1 MSGELDYHHFFLQIY
16 EILREDEQNK
26 KLSKQEK
33 AVLADALILNERK
46 EPVLKILGQLY
57 MRLEF
62 WNRPADDEILKGGM
76 KAPVITLYEALKADK
91 NITSSQKFIPG
102 FEAYRPITW
111 NDALY
116 GNKMTEDDG
125 FIGSGYVRFDPSEK
139 YKSIEERIALPNDE
153 IIKNAEP
160 GFVKMAKVWA
170 LILALFILVMV
181 LFVITLKI
189 LGGGY
194 K

>member
-1 MSGELDYHHFFLQIY
+1 VSEELYYRHYFLQIY

-26 KLSKQEK
+26 KLSIKEK
-33 AVLADALILNERK
+33 NVLADALVLNERK
-46 EPVLKILGQLY
+46 EPVLQILGQLY

-76 KAPVITLYEALKADK
+76 KAPVRTLYEELKADK

-102 FEAYRPITW
+102 VEAYRPITW

-125 FIGSGYVRFDPSEK
+125 FIGGGYVTFDSNEK
-139 YKSIEERIALPNDE
+139 YKSMEERIAVPDNE
-153 IIKNAEP
+153 IVRNAKSS
-160 GFVKMAKVWA
+160 FAKLFQVGCLSFA
-170 LILALFILVMV
+170 LLILLLVLLGFALKMV
-181 LFVITLKI
+181 TR
-189 LGGGY
+189 
-194 K
+194 

>member
-1 MSGELDYHHFFLQIY
+1 MSEELYYRHYFLQIY

-26 KLSKQEK
+26 KLSIKEK
-33 AVLADALILNERK
+33 NVLADALVLNERK
-46 EPVLKILGQLY
+46 EPVLQILGQLY

-76 KAPVITLYEALKADK
+76 KAPVRTLYEELKVDK

-102 FEAYRPITW
+102 VEAYRPITW

-125 FIGSGYVRFDPSEK
+125 FISGGYVTFDSNEK
-139 YKSIEERIALPNDE
+139 YKSMEERIAVPDNE
-153 IIKNAEP
+153 IVRNAKSSFAKLFQVGCL
-160 GFVKMAKVWA
+160 GFAL
-170 LILALFILVMV
+170 LILLLVLLGFALKMV
-181 LFVITLKI
+181 TR
-189 LGGGY
+189 
-194 K
+194 

>member
-1 MSGELDYHHFFLQIY
+1 MSEELYYRHYFLQIY

-26 KLSKQEK
+26 KLSIKEK
-33 AVLADALILNERK
+33 NVLADALVLNERK
-46 EPVLKILGQLY
+46 EPVLQILGQLY

-76 KAPVITLYEALKADK
+76 KAPVRTLYEELKADK

-102 FEAYRPITW
+102 VEVYRPITW

-125 FIGSGYVRFDPSEK
+125 FIGGGYVTFDSNEK
-139 YKSIEERIALPNDE
+139 YKSMEERIAVPDNE
-153 IIKNAEP
+153 IVRNAKSSFAKLFQVGCL
-160 GFVKMAKVWA
+160 GFAL
-170 LILALFILVMV
+170 LILLLVLLGFALKMV
-181 LFVITLKI
+181 TR
-189 LGGGY
+189 
-194 K
+194 

>member
-1 MSGELDYHHFFLQIY
+1 MSEELYYRHYFLQIY

-26 KLSKQEK
+26 KLSIKEK
-33 AVLADALILNERK
+33 NVLADALVLNERK
-46 EPVLKILGQLY
+46 EPVLQILGQLY

-76 KAPVITLYEALKADK
+76 KAPVRTLYEELKADK

-102 FEAYRPITW
+102 VEAYRPITW

-125 FIGSGYVRFDPSEK
+125 FIGGGYVTFDPNEK
-139 YKSIEERIALPNDE
+139 YKSMEERIAVPDNE
-153 IIKNAEP
+153 IVRNAKSSFAKLFQVGCL
-160 GFVKMAKVWA
+160 GFAL
-170 LILALFILVMV
+170 LILLLVLLGFALKMV
-181 LFVITLKI
+181 TR
-189 LGGGY
+189 
-194 K
+194 

>member
-1 MSGELDYHHFFLQIY
+1 MSEELYYRHYFLQIY

-26 KLSKQEK
+26 KLSIKEK
-33 AVLADALILNERK
+33 NVLADALVLNERK
-46 EPVLKILGQLY
+46 EPVLQILGQLY

-76 KAPVITLYEALKADK
+76 KTPVRTLYEELKVDK

-102 FEAYRPITW
+102 VEAYRPITW

-125 FIGSGYVRFDPSEK
+125 FIGGGYVTFDSNEK
-139 YKSIEERIALPNDE
+139 YKSMEERIAVPDNE
-153 IIKNAEP
+153 IVRNAKSSFAKLFQVGCL
-160 GFVKMAKVWA
+160 GFAL
-170 LILALFILVMV
+170 LILLLVLLGFALKMV
-181 LFVITLKI
+181 TR
-189 LGGGY
+189 
-194 K
+194 

>member
-1 MSGELDYHHFFLQIY
+1 MSEELYYRHYFLQIY

-26 KLSKQEK
+26 KLSIKEK
-33 AVLADALILNERK
+33 NVLADALVLNERK
-46 EPVLKILGQLY
+46 EPVLQILGQLY

-76 KAPVITLYEALKADK
+76 KAPVRTLYEELNADK

-102 FEAYRPITW
+102 VEAYRPITW

-125 FIGSGYVRFDPSEK
+125 FIGGGYVTFDSNEK
-139 YKSIEERIALPNDE
+139 YKSMEERIAVPDNE
-153 IIKNAEP
+153 IVRNAKSSFAKLFQVGCL
-160 GFVKMAKVWA
+160 GFAL
-170 LILALFILVMV
+170 LILLLVLLGFALKMV
-181 LFVITLKI
+181 TR
-189 LGGGY
+189 
-194 K
+194 

>member
-1 MSGELDYHHFFLQIY
+1 MSEELYYRHYFLQIY

-26 KLSKQEK
+26 ELSIKEK
-33 AVLADALILNERK
+33 NVLADSLVLNERK
-46 EPVLKILGQLY
+46 EPVLQILGQLY

-76 KAPVITLYEALKADK
+76 KAPVRTLYEELKADK

-102 FEAYRPITW
+102 VEAYRPITW

-125 FIGSGYVRFDPSEK
+125 FIGGGYVTFDSNEK
-139 YKSIEERIALPNDE
+139 YKSMEGRIAIPDNE
-153 IIKNAEP
+153 IVRNAKSSFAKLFQVGCL
-160 GFVKMAKVWA
+160 GFAL
-170 LILALFILVMV
+170 LILLLVLLGFALKMV
-181 LFVITLKI
+181 TR
-189 LGGGY
+189 
-194 K
+194 

>member
-1 MSGELDYHHFFLQIY
+1 MSEELYYRHYFLQIY

-26 KLSKQEK
+26 KLSIKEK
-33 AVLADALILNERK
+33 NVLADALVLNERK
-46 EPVLKILGQLY
+46 EPVLQILGQLY

-76 KAPVITLYEALKADK
+76 KAPVRTLYEELKADK

-102 FEAYRPITW
+102 VEAYRPITW

-125 FIGSGYVRFDPSEK
+125 FIGGGYVTFDSNEK
-139 YKSIEERIALPNDE
+139 YKSMEERIAVPDNE
-153 IIKNAEP
+153 IVRNAKSSFAKLFQVGCL
-160 GFVKMAKVWA
+160 GFAL
-170 LILALFILVMV
+170 LILLLVLLGFALKMV
-181 LFVITLKI
+181 TW
-189 LGGGY
+189 
-194 K
+194 

>member
-1 MSGELDYHHFFLQIY
+1 VSEELYYRHYFLQIY

-26 KLSKQEK
+26 KLSIKEK
-33 AVLADALILNERK
+33 NVLADALVLNERK
-46 EPVLKILGQLY
+46 EPVLQILGQLY

-76 KAPVITLYEALKADK
+76 KAPVRTRYEELKADK

-102 FEAYRPITW
+102 VEAYRPITW

-125 FIGSGYVRFDPSEK
+125 FIGGGYVTFNSNEK
-139 YKSIEERIALPNDE
+139 YKSMEERIAVPDNE
-153 IIKNAEP
+153 IVRNAKSS
-160 GFVKMAKVWA
+160 FAKLFQVGCLSFA
-170 LILALFILVMV
+170 LLILLLVLLGFALKMV
-181 LFVITLKI
+181 TR
-189 LGGGY
+189 
-194 K
+194 

>member
-1 MSGELDYHHFFLQIY
+1 MSEELYYRHYFLQIY

-26 KLSKQEK
+26 KLSIKEK
-33 AVLADALILNERK
+33 NILADALVLNERK
-46 EPVLKILGQLY
+46 EPVLQILGQLY

-76 KAPVITLYEALKADK
+76 KAPVRTLYEELKADK

-102 FEAYRPITW
+102 VEAYRPITW

-125 FIGSGYVRFDPSEK
+125 FIGGGYVTFDSNEK
-139 YKSIEERIALPNDE
+139 YKSMEERIAVPDNE
-153 IIKNAEP
+153 IVRNAKSSFAKLFQVGCL
-160 GFVKMAKVWA
+160 GFAL
-170 LILALFILVMV
+170 LILLLVLLGFALKMV
-181 LFVITLKI
+181 TR
-189 LGGGY
+189 
-194 K
+194 

>member
-76 KAPVITLYEALKADK
+76 KAPVRTLYEALKADK

-102 FEAYRPITW
+102 VEAYRPITW

-125 FIGSGYVRFDPSEK
+125 FIGGGYVTFDSNEK
-139 YKSIEERIALPNDE
+139 YKSMEERIAVSDNE
-153 IIKNAEP
+153 IVRNAKSS
-160 GFVKMAKVWA
+160 FAKLFQVGCLVFA
-170 LILALFILVMV
+170 LLILLLVLLGFALKMV
-181 LFVITLKI
+181 TR
-189 LGGGY
+189 
-194 K
+194 

>member
-1 MSGELDYHHFFLQIY
+1 MSEELYYRHYFLQIY

-26 KLSKQEK
+26 KLSIKEK
-33 AVLADALILNERK
+33 NVLADALVLNERK
-46 EPVLKILGQLY
+46 EPVLQILGQLY

-76 KAPVITLYEALKADK
+76 KAPIRTLYEELKADK

-102 FEAYRPITW
+102 VEAYRPITW

-125 FIGSGYVRFDPSEK
+125 FIGGGYVTFDSNEK
-139 YKSIEERIALPNDE
+139 YKSMEERIAVPDNE
-153 IIKNAEP
+153 IVRNAKSSFAKLFQVGCL
-160 GFVKMAKVWA
+160 GFAL
-170 LILALFILVMV
+170 LILLLVLLGFALKMV
-181 LFVITLKI
+181 TR
-189 LGGGY
+189 
-194 K
+194 

>member
-1 MSGELDYHHFFLQIY
+1 MSEELYYRHYFLQIY

-26 KLSKQEK
+26 ELSIKEK
-33 AVLADALILNERK
+33 NVLADALVLNERK
-46 EPVLKILGQLY
+46 EPVLQILGQLY

-76 KAPVITLYEALKADK
+76 KAPVRTLYEELKADK

-102 FEAYRPITW
+102 VEAYRPITW

-125 FIGSGYVRFDPSEK
+125 FIGGGYVTFDSNEK
-139 YKSIEERIALPNDE
+139 YKSMEERIAVRDNE
-153 IIKNAEP
+153 IVRNAKSSFAKLFQVGCL
-160 GFVKMAKVWA
+160 GFAL
-170 LILALFILVMV
+170 LILLLVLLGFALKMV
-181 LFVITLKI
+181 TR
-189 LGGGY
+189 
-194 K
+194 

>member
-1 MSGELDYHHFFLQIY
+1 MSEELYYRHYFLQIY

-26 KLSKQEK
+26 KLSIKEK
-33 AVLADALILNERK
+33 NVLADALVLNERK
-46 EPVLKILGQLY
+46 EPVLQILGQLY

-76 KAPVITLYEALKADK
+76 KAPVRTLYEELKADK

-102 FEAYRPITW
+102 VEAYRPITW

-125 FIGSGYVRFDPSEK
+125 FIGGGYVTFDSNEK
-139 YKSIEERIALPNDE
+139 YKSMEERIAVPDNE
-153 IIKNAEP
+153 IVRNAKSSFAKLFQVGCL
-160 GFVKMAKVWA
+160 GFAL
-170 LILALFILVMV
+170 LILLLVLLGFALKRV
-181 LFVITLKI
+181 TR
-189 LGGGY
+189 
-194 K
+194 

>member
-1 MSGELDYHHFFLQIY
+1 MSEELYYRHYFLQIY

-26 KLSKQEK
+26 ELSIKEK
-33 AVLADALILNERK
+33 NVLADALVLNERK
-46 EPVLKILGQLY
+46 EPVLQILGQLY

-76 KAPVITLYEALKADK
+76 KAPVRTLYEELKADK

-102 FEAYRPITW
+102 VEAYRPITW

-125 FIGSGYVRFDPSEK
+125 FIGGGYVTFDSNEK
-139 YKSIEERIALPNDE
+139 YKSMEERIAVSDNE
-153 IIKNAEP
+153 IVRNAKSSFAKLLQVGCL
-160 GFVKMAKVWA
+160 GFAL
-170 LILALFILVMV
+170 LILLLVLLGFALKMV
-181 LFVITLKI
+181 TR
-189 LGGGY
+189 
-194 K
+194 

>member
-1 MSGELDYHHFFLQIY
+1 VSKELYYRHYFLQIY

-26 KLSKQEK
+26 KLSIKEK
-33 AVLADALILNERK
+33 NVLADALVLNERK
-46 EPVLKILGQLY
+46 EPVLQILGQLY

-76 KAPVITLYEALKADK
+76 KAPVRTLYEELKADK

-102 FEAYRPITW
+102 VEAYRPITW

-125 FIGSGYVRFDPSEK
+125 FIGGGYVTFDSNEK
-139 YKSIEERIALPNDE
+139 YKSMEERIAVPDNE
-153 IIKNAEP
+153 IVRNAKSSFTKLFQVGCL
-160 GFVKMAKVWA
+160 GFAL
-170 LILALFILVMV
+170 LILLLVLLGFALKMV
-181 LFVITLKI
+181 TR
-189 LGGGY
+189 
-194 K
+194 

>member
-1 MSGELDYHHFFLQIY
+1 MSEELYYRHYFLQIY

-26 KLSKQEK
+26 KLSIKEK
-33 AVLADALILNERK
+33 NVLADALVLNERK
-46 EPVLKILGQLY
+46 EPVLQILGQLY

-76 KAPVITLYEALKADK
+76 KAPVRTLYEELKADK

-102 FEAYRPITW
+102 VEAYRPITW

-125 FIGSGYVRFDPSEK
+125 FIGGGYVTFDSNEK
-139 YKSIEERIALPNDE
+139 YKSMEERIAIPDNE
-153 IIKNAEP
+153 IVRNAKSSFAKLFQVGCL
-160 GFVKMAKVWA
+160 GFAL
-170 LILALFILVMV
+170 LILLLVLLGFALKMV
-181 LFVITLKI
+181 TR
-189 LGGGY
+189 
-194 K
+194 

>member
-16 EILREDEQNK
+16 EILCEDEQNK

-33 AVLADALILNERK
+33 AILADALILNERK

-76 KAPVITLYEALKADK
+76 KAPVRTLYEALKADK

-102 FEAYRPITW
+102 VEAYRPITW

-125 FIGSGYVRFDPSEK
+125 FIGGGYVTFDSNEK
-139 YKSIEERIALPNDE
+139 YKSMEERIAVPDNE
-153 IIKNAEP
+153 IVRNAKST
-160 GFVKMAKVWA
+160 FAKLFQVGCLSFA
-170 LILALFILVMV
+170 LLILLLVLLGLALKMV
-181 LFVITLKI
+181 TR
-189 LGGGY
+189 
-194 K
+194 

>member
-1 MSGELDYHHFFLQIY
+1 MSEELYYRHYFLQIY

-26 KLSKQEK
+26 KLSIKEK
-33 AVLADALILNERK
+33 NVLADALVLNERK
-46 EPVLKILGQLY
+46 EPVLQILGQLY

-76 KAPVITLYEALKADK
+76 KAPVRTLYEELKADK

-102 FEAYRPITW
+102 VEAYRPITW

-125 FIGSGYVRFDPSEK
+125 FIGGGYVTFDSNEK
-139 YKSIEERIALPNDE
+139 YKSMEERIAVPDNE
-153 IIKNAEP
+153 IVRNAKSSFAKLFQVGCL
-160 GFVKMAKVWA
+160 GFAL
-170 LILALFILVMV
+170 LILLLV
-181 LFVITLKI
+181 LLGFALKI
-189 LGGGY
+189 VTR
-194 K
+194 

>member
-1 MSGELDYHHFFLQIY
+1 MSEELYYRHYFLQIY

-26 KLSKQEK
+26 KLSIKEK
-33 AVLADALILNERK
+33 NVLADALVLNERK
-46 EPVLKILGQLY
+46 EPVLQILGQLY

-76 KAPVITLYEALKADK
+76 KAPVRTLYEELKADK

-102 FEAYRPITW
+102 VEAYRPITW

-125 FIGSGYVRFDPSEK
+125 FIGGGYVTFDSNEK
-139 YKSIEERIALPNDE
+139 YISMEERIAVPDNE
-153 IIKNAEP
+153 IVRNAKSSFAKLFQVGCL
-160 GFVKMAKVWA
+160 GFAL
-170 LILALFILVMV
+170 LILLLVLLGFALKMV
-181 LFVITLKI
+181 TR
-189 LGGGY
+189 
-194 K
+194 

>member
-1 MSGELDYHHFFLQIY
+1 MSEELYYRHYFLQIY

-26 KLSKQEK
+26 ELSSKEK
-33 AVLADALILNERK
+33 NVLADALVLNERK
-46 EPVLKILGQLY
+46 ELALQILGQLY

-76 KAPVITLYEALKADK
+76 KAPVRTLYEELKADK

-102 FEAYRPITW
+102 VEAYRPITW

-125 FIGSGYVRFDPSEK
+125 FIGGGYVTFDSNEK
-139 YKSIEERIALPNDE
+139 YKSMEERIAVPDNE
-153 IIKNAEP
+153 IVRNAKSSFAKLFQVGCL
-160 GFVKMAKVWA
+160 GFAL
-170 LILALFILVMV
+170 LILLLVLLGFALKMV
-181 LFVITLKI
+181 TR
-189 LGGGY
+189 
-194 K
+194 

>member
-1 MSGELDYHHFFLQIY
+1 MSEELYYRHYFLQIY

-26 KLSKQEK
+26 KLSIKEK
-33 AVLADALILNERK
+33 NVLADALVLNERK
-46 EPVLKILGQLY
+46 EPVLQILGQLY

-76 KAPVITLYEALKADK
+76 KAPVRTLYEELRADK

-102 FEAYRPITW
+102 VEAYRPITW

-125 FIGSGYVRFDPSEK
+125 FIGGGYVTFDSNEK
-139 YKSIEERIALPNDE
+139 YKSMEERIAVPDNE
-153 IIKNAEP
+153 IVRNAKSSFAKLFQVGCL
-160 GFVKMAKVWA
+160 GFAL
-170 LILALFILVMV
+170 LILLLVLLGFALKMV
-181 LFVITLKI
+181 TR
-189 LGGGY
+189 
-194 K
+194 

>member
-1 MSGELDYHHFFLQIY
+1 VSEELYYRHYFLQIY

-26 KLSKQEK
+26 KLSIKEK
-33 AVLADALILNERK
+33 NVLADALVLNERK
-46 EPVLKILGQLY
+46 EPVLQILGQLY

-76 KAPVITLYEALKADK
+76 KAPVRTLYEELKADK

-102 FEAYRPITW
+102 VEAYRPITW

-125 FIGSGYVRFDPSEK
+125 FIGGGYVTFDSNEK
-139 YKSIEERIALPNDE
+139 YKSMEERIAVPDNE
-153 IIKNAEP
+153 IVRNAKSSFAKLFQVGCL
-160 GFVKMAKVWA
+160 GFAL
-170 LILALFILVMV
+170 LILLLVLLGFALKMV
-181 LFVITLKI
+181 TR
-189 LGGGY
+189 
-194 K
+194 

>member
-1 MSGELDYHHFFLQIY
+1 MSGEIDYHHFFLQIY

-76 KAPVITLYEALKADK
+76 KASVRTLYEALKADE

-102 FEAYRPITW
+102 VEVYRPITW

-125 FIGSGYVRFDPSEK
+125 FIGGGYVTFDSDEK
-139 YKSIEERIALPNDE
+139 YKSMEERIAVPDNE
-153 IIKNAEP
+153 IVRNAKSSFAKLFQVGCL
-160 GFVKMAKVWA
+160 GFAL
-170 LILALFILVMV
+170 LILLLVLLGLALKMV
-181 LFVITLKI
+181 TR
-189 LGGGY
+189 
-194 K
+194 

>member
-76 KAPVITLYEALKADK
+76 KAPVRTLYEELKADK

-102 FEAYRPITW
+102 VEAYRPITW

-125 FIGSGYVRFDPSEK
+125 FIGGGYVTFDSDEK
-139 YKSIEERIALPNDE
+139 YKSMEERIALPNDE

>member
-46 EPVLKILGQLY
+46 EPVLQILGQLY

-76 KAPVITLYEALKADK
+76 KAPVRTLYEALKADK

-125 FIGSGYVRFDPSEK
+125 FIGGGYVTFDSDEK
-139 YKSIEERIALPNDE
+139 YKSMEERIALPNDE